1 MNILGTKAWMWINGI
16 SLIIVGALSLVPS
29 AAAII
34 MFDGGTTLS
43 VIKIIVALITL
54 IVAFRETDLEMLNG
68 KLWLLTVGLILLFM
82 GMLPFFSGAMTAMG
96 GQDLADF
103 LNTLKVVLGALTFLI
118 IIMDWS
124 KLGP

>member
-16 SLIIVGALSLVPS
+16 TLIIVGALSLVPE

-43 VIKIIVALITL
+43 VIKMIVALITL
-54 IVAFRETDLEMLNG
+54 IVAFRETDMEMLNG
-68 KLWLLTVGLILLFM
+68 KLWLLTLGLILLFM
-82 GMLPFFSGAMTAMG
+82 GMLPFFPGAMTAMG
-96 GQDLADF
+96 GQALADF
-103 LNTLKVVLGALTFLI
+103 LNTLKVVLGGLTILVI
-118 IIMDWS
+118 IIDWS